1 MGVQERE
8 SVAKV
13 CECIRGIYPETR
25 FSERELR
32 ELVEE
37 SFVAAD
43 ENYDIQEAVEW
54 GKDFS
59 WPEGIATRD
68 LFKLKKN
75 NYNLPSMVEEE
86 HALMR
91 RDRLSAERID
101 EWVEREDPDRQR
113 LLDLAVGMRVLT
125 AEDFQPNGR
134 PPPKKKLYLRVK
146 NAVNKMLVDM

>member
-1 MGVQERE
+1 MTVGRGGAREEDLIAGSSENRPGLMRVQERE

-59 WPEGIATRD
+59 WPEGIVKRD
-68 LFKLKKN
+68 LSKLKKS
-75 NYNLPSMVEEE
+75 NYNLSSMVE
-86 HALMR
+86 
-91 RDRLSAERID
+91 
-101 EWVEREDPDRQR
+101 
-113 LLDLAVGMRVLT
+113 
-125 AEDFQPNGR
+125 
-134 PPPKKKLYLRVK
+134 
-146 NAVNKMLVDM
+146 